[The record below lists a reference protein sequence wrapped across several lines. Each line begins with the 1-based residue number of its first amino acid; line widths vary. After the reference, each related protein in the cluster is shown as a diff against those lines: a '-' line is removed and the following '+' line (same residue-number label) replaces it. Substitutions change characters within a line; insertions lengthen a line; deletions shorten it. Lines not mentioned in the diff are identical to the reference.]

1 VQPAGQQFPI
11 DLRSFA
17 LAVRPLD
24 NLGSGAGQ
32 SADQFALLHSAKS
45 FAVRLAQGIPMKTN
59 YAAVIVAA
67 IAYWL
72 LGAVWF
78 GVLFSKPWMDYE
90 HMTVEQAKSINPVL
104 PYVISFVLNL
114 LIAFVLAQL
123 IQWRSAYT
131 AGRGAAV
138 GAILWIGILGPITFT
153 TYMYEMRPKELFAIN
168 EFYPLAGLI
177 LMGTILGAWK
187 KKAIVAS

>member
-1 VQPAGQQFPI
+1 LTISVAAP
-11 DLRSFA
+11 
-17 LAVRPLD
+17 D
-24 NLGSGAGQ
+24 NLPTIAP
-32 SADQFALLHSAKS
+32 LHSAKS

-187 KKAIVAS
+187 KKTIVAS